1 MNTTKTWRAKW
12 IQDACFGGFAPLNL
26 LHKELEPID
35 LPEHPVELLNRH
47 MLVRRVFSLR
57 ADECVGKRMW
67 LDISADDYFKLIL
80 NGAFVAQGPA
90 QGYAFHYPY
99 LRLDV
104 TEWVRPGENV
114 IAVQVYYQGLIN
126 RAYNSGDLRQG
137 MIAELFADDQL
148 LLASDDTWKYTVAR
162 QYGDGFAETVGYR
175 TQFLEHIDS
184 RLEDRGWREPAYDDS
199 AWQTCQPAKDDDH
212 HLVLQLTPPLAVY
225 RRTPAS
231 VANPEPGRYLID
243 FGTELTGQFTMEA
256 CGAPGERLEI
266 RCGEELDETCEHV
279 RYDMRCN
286 CKYQEWWTLSGEL
299 DVLEPFEYKAF
310 RYVEVIGSPAAIRA
324 ASFAAIVRHYP
335 FDSDSCRFETSDAML
350 QQVWTICRNGLQYG
364 TQEQFVD
371 CPNRE
376 KGQYLGD
383 NTIIMHAH
391 MYATGDLR
399 MVKKALT
406 DFALAAQHICPG
418 GMAVAPGSFM
428 QEIADF
434 SFQWPMQLLEYYRH
448 SGDIDFLREME
459 PIARAMIRYFDR
471 YRQSNGLLE
480 HVSDKWNLVDW
491 PDGLRDSYDFPLS
504 RPVGPGCHNVV
515 NAFYYGACK
524 ALADIRAALGMDA
537 AGADGLTAGLEQ
549 FRDEFVRAFYDTA
562 NRRFVDAIG
571 SNHASL
577 HANAL
582 PLLFGLVPDDAVSSV
597 VSWLKDRKMNCGVYF
612 AYFLL
617 KALAAVGETEYVYAR
632 LTAEDT
638 HSWGNMVNEGAT
650 TCFEAWG
657 KEQKWNTSLCH
668 PWASAPIPLFIEE
681 ILGLKPGAPGWEAIR
696 LAPRIPDSL
705 EGFDFACRVRTG
717 TIRIAYAHGDL
728 VIEAPEGVPVVFGQ
742 KIE

>member
-1 MNTTKTWRAKW
+1 MDATKTWRAKW
-12 IQDACFGGFAPLNL
+12 IQDASFGGLEPLNL
-26 LHKELEPID
+26 LHKELEPFE
-35 LPEHPVELLNRH
+35 LPEHPAELLNRH
-47 MLVRRVFSLR
+47 MLVRRVFSLG
-57 ADECVGKRMW
+57 ADECAGKRMW
-67 LDISADDYFKLIL
+67 LDITADDYFKLYV
-80 NGAFVAQGPA
+80 NGVFVAQGPA

-104 TEWVRPGENV
+104 TQWMRPGENV
-114 IAVQVYYQGLIN
+114 IAVHVYYQGLIN

-162 QYGDGFAETVGYR
+162 QYGDGSAETVGYL

-184 RLEDRGWREPAYDDS
+184 RLEDRGWRELAFDDS
-199 AWQTCQPAKDDDH
+199 AWNTCYPAKNDDH
-212 HLVLQLTPPLAVY
+212 HMALQSTPPLAVY

-266 RCGEELDETCEHV
+266 RCGEELDDNGEHV

-286 CKYQEWWTLSGEL
+286 CKYREWWTLSGER

-324 ASFAAIVRHYP
+324 DSFAAIVRHYP
-335 FDSDSCRFETSDAML
+335 FDSDSCRFDTSDAML
-350 QQVWTICRNGLQYG
+350 HQVWTICRSGLQYG

-371 CPNRE
+371 CPSRE

-383 NTIIMHAH
+383 NTVIMHAH

-399 MVKKALT
+399 MVKKSLS

-459 PIARAMIRYFDR
+459 PIAKEMIRYFDH

-491 PDGLRDSYDFPLS
+491 PDGLRDGYDFPLT

-524 ALADIRAALGMDA
+524 TLADIHAALGMDA
-537 AGADGLTAGLEQ
+537 EAEGLTAELER
-549 FRDEFVRAFYDTA
+549 FREKFVQTFYDA
-562 NRRFVDAIG
+562 DNRRFVDAVG
-571 SNHASL
+571 SKHASL
-577 HANAL
+577 HANSL

-612 AYFLL
+612 SYFLL
-617 KALAAVGETEYVYAR
+617 KALAAAGETAYVYDR
-632 LTAEDT
+632 LTAEDE
-638 HSWGNMVNEGAT
+638 HSWGNMVKEGAT

-668 PWASAPIPLFIEE
+668 PWASTPIPLFIEE
-681 ILGLKPGAPGWEAIR
+681 IVGLKPGAPGWEGIR
-696 LAPRIPDSL
+696 LAPRIPDAL
-705 EGFDFACRVRTG
+705 ESFDFTCRVRTG
-717 TIRIAYAHGDL
+717 TIRITYTHGEL
-728 VIEAPEGVPVVFGQ
+728 EIEAPEGVPVVFG
-742 KIE
+742 

>member
-1 MNTTKTWRAKW
+1 MDTTKTWRARW
-12 IQDACFGGFAPLNL
+12 IQDADFGGFAPLHL
-26 LHKELEPID
+26 LHKELEPFD

-47 MLVRRVFSLR
+47 MLVRRVFTLG
-57 ADECVGKRMW
+57 ADECAGKRMW
-67 LDISADDYFKLIL
+67 LDISADDYFKLYL

-99 LRLDV
+99 MRLDV
-104 TEWVRPGENV
+104 TQWLRPGDNV
-114 IAVQVYYQGLIN
+114 IAVHVYYQGLIN

-137 MIAELFADDQL
+137 MIAELFADDRL
-148 LLASDDTWKYTVAR
+148 LLASDDTWKYAVAR
-162 QYGDGFAETVGYR
+162 QYGDGTAETVGYR

-184 RLEDRGWREPAYDDS
+184 RLEERGWREKAYDDN
-199 AWQTCQPAKDDDH
+199 AWKACHAAEDDDH
-212 HLVLQLTPPLAVY
+212 LLALQSTPPLAVY
-225 RRTPAS
+225 WRPPAS
-231 VANPEPGRYLID
+231 VANPEPGRYVID

-256 CGAPGERLEI
+256 RGAPGERLEI
-266 RCGEELDETCEHV
+266 RCGEELDDTGEHV

-286 CKYQEWWTLSGEL
+286 CKYSEWWTLSGGL

-310 RYVEVIGSPAAIRA
+310 RYVEVIGSPTAIRP

-335 FDSDSCRFETSDAML
+335 FDGDACRFDASDAML
-350 QQVWTICRNGLQYG
+350 RQVWTICRSGLQYG

-371 CPNRE
+371 CPSRE

-383 NTIIMHAH
+383 NTVIMHAH
-391 MYATGDLR
+391 LYATGDLR
-399 MVKKALT
+399 MVKKALA
-406 DFALAAQHICPG
+406 DFALAARHICPG

-448 SGDIDFLREME
+448 SGDLDFLREME
-459 PIARAMIRYFDR
+459 PIAGAMIRHFDR
-471 YRQSNGLLE
+471 YRSASGLLE

-491 PDGLRDSYDFPLS
+491 PDGLRDGYDFPLT

-515 NAFYYGACK
+515 NAFYYGARK
-524 ALADIRAALGMDA
+524 ALADIRATLGTDP
-537 AGADGLTAGLEQ
+537 DSEESTAGLER
-549 FRDEFVRAFYDTA
+549 FRDEFVRAFYDA
-562 NRRFVDAIG
+562 ENRRFVDAIG
-571 SNHASL
+571 SKHASL

-582 PLLFGLVPDDAVSSV
+582 PLLFGLVPDDAVASV
-597 VSWLKDRKMNCGVYF
+597 VSWLKGRNMNCGVYF

-617 KALAAVGETEYVYAR
+617 KALAAAGDTAYVYAR
-632 LTAEDT
+632 LTAEDA
-638 HSWGNMVNEGAT
+638 HSWGNMVKEGAT

-681 ILGLKPGAPGWEAIR
+681 IMGLKPAAPGWEAIR
-696 LAPRIPDSL
+696 LAPRIPDAL
-705 EGFDFACRVRTG
+705 ERFDFACRVRTG
-717 TIRIAYAHGDL
+717 TIRIAYAHGEL
-728 VIEAPEGVPVVFGQ
+728 AIEAPEGVP
-742 KIE
+742 IIRE